1 MELNND
7 KFIIERSTDSKVFYT
22 IASINGAG
30 DHSGRLLY
38 SFIDQTAPSGSS
50 YYRLSQFDYDGSKKS
65 FEVIRVIR
73 HLEKPEITIIQN
85 PGSTTRI
92 MMQVP
97 QQDWFFQLYNKAGSL
112 IYQTHIPATE
122 IHANILDIN
131 GLNLSPGLHVITL
144 RSKNQSWSGKLLVS
158 R

>member
-1 MELNND
+1 MIISSSND
-7 KFIIERSTDSKVFYT
+7 QQTANFFIPLP
-22 IASINGAG
+22 ASMVLGIN
-30 DHSGRLLY
+30 SFGRLLC

-50 YYRLSQFDYDGSKKS
+50 YYQLRQDDFDGSEKS

-73 HLEKPEITIIQN
+73 HLEKPEITILQN
-85 PGSTTRI
+85 PGSNTRI
-92 MMQVP
+92 IMEVP
-97 QQDWFFQLYNKAGSL
+97 QQDWFFQQYHKTGRL